1 MAISRM
7 GISRCQARPPTAHS
21 KCKFRPSPGSGFGE
35 AAPCTFDLEPSKSP
49 FTEPR
54 GISPME
60 NRAAPGSRNLH
71 FKPIAISLG
80 LLTLFG
86 STFIPIHR
94 ISTNSAF
101 IVASAFPIV
110 AGWLLGLRLGLI
122 FWFLHAML
130 LMVLAHAVGS
140 RPGDL
145 VSSGIPAFVVNLLV
159 TCAMGR
165 IKDLTRTL
173 QLELKER
180 HRVELE
186 LQQYKETLEAQ
197 VEERSQDLLRTNEL
211 LKQEIIHN
219 ERANEEKL
227 NLQANLKRAEKME
240 AVGILAGSVAHD
252 LNNILSG
259 IQSYPELLLLD
270 IPEHSPLRKPL
281 LTIQRSGQRAA
292 AVVQDLLTLVRKGI
306 INSEVTNLNQ
316 LISDFLHS
324 PECKRME
331 GDHPG
336 TSLVTDLQPD
346 LLRMHGSPVHL
357 ARTMM
362 NLILNAM
369 ESMPRGGQLRIAT
382 ANVHLDRSAGT
393 YDVMGAGDYVS
404 VKISDTG
411 DGIAQEDL
419 ERIFEPF
426 YTKKVM
432 GRSGTGLGLAIV
444 WGTVKDH
451 GGFLDVES
459 REEEGT
465 TFTLYFPATR
475 QEALSHDP
483 GLNWNDFAG
492 AGESILIIDDEKL
505 QREIATDI
513 LEKLGYAVHSV
524 PSGEAAIDYLMD
536 HSVDLLLV
544 DMIMAGGIDGFE
556 TYRRITEMHPGQ
568 KAIIVSGFSASEDV
582 RGAQAIGAG
591 TYVKKPYTL
600 GKLAM
605 AVKNEIRGKVAASTD
620 PDHSITWMARPED
633 SGATP
638 QH

>member
-1 MAISRM
+1 
-7 GISRCQARPPTAHS
+7 
-21 KCKFRPSPGSGFGE
+21 
-35 AAPCTFDLEPSKSP
+35 
-49 FTEPR
+49 
-54 GISPME
+54 ME
-60 NRAAPGSRNLH
+60 NRAVPWSRSSCIR
-71 FKPIAISLG
+71 PIAISSG

-86 STFIPIHR
+86 STFIPIHT
-94 ISTNSAF
+94 ITHNGAF
-101 IVASAFPIV
+101 IIASAFPIV

-122 FWFLHAML
+122 FWFLHSVL
-130 LMVLAHAVGS
+130 LMVLAHAVGGS
-140 RPGDL
+140 LQDL

-165 IKDLTRTL
+165 IRDLTRSL

-180 HRVELE
+180 HRVEQE
-186 LQQYKETLEAQ
+186 LQRYKETLEAQ
-197 VEERSQDLLRTNEL
+197 VVERSQDLRLTNEL

-219 ERANEEKL
+219 EKANQEKL
-227 NLQANLKRAEKME
+227 NLQADLRRAEKME

-281 LTIQRSGQRAA
+281 LAIQRSGQRAA

-306 INSEVTNLNQ
+306 INSEVTSLNQ
-316 LISDFLHS
+316 LVSDFLNS

-331 GDHPG
+331 RDHPG
-336 TSLVTDLQPD
+336 TTLVTGLQPN

-357 ARTMM
+357 AKAMM
-362 NLILNAM
+362 NLTLNSM
-369 ESMPRGGQLRIAT
+369 EAMPRGGQLRIAT
-382 ANVHLDRSAGT
+382 ENVHLDRPAGT
-393 YDVMGAGDYVS
+393 YEVIAEGDYVT

-451 GGFLDVES
+451 GGYLDVES
-459 REEEGT
+459 REGEGT
-465 TFTLYFPATR
+465 TFTLYFPATD
-475 QEALSHDP
+475 QEMPSHAP
-483 GLNWNDFAG
+483 GLNWNDVSG
-492 AGESILIIDDEKL
+492 TGESILIVDDEKL
-505 QREIATDI
+505 QREIGSDI
-513 LEKLGYAVHSV
+513 LKKLGYAVHSV
-524 PSGEAAIDYLMD
+524 SSGEAAIDYLMD

-544 DMIMAGGIDGFE
+544 DMIMPGGIDGFE
-556 TYRRITEMHPGQ
+556 TYQRITERHPGQ

-582 RGAQAIGAG
+582 RNAQALGAG
-591 TYVKKPYTL
+591 SYVKKPYTL
-600 GKLAM
+600 EKLAM
-605 AVKNEIRGKVAASTD
+605 AVKNEIHGRVAAVPAPE
-620 PDHSITWMARPED
+620 PDAITKEMDDGRI
-633 SGATP
+633 
-638 QH
+638 